1 MGVAAVRGGV
11 VKAEAPGSKV
21 DLGRAPRDIH
31 TAAIRQSDRGTT
43 VEWLSTPVIAGLLFT
58 ATLAAV
64 ALMAW
69 KGDSERRDV
78 TFLASAAGVGGVCTA
93 AAAVL
98 L

>member
-1 MGVAAVRGGV
+1 V
-11 VKAEAPGSKV
+11 EA
-21 DLGRAPRDIH
+21 
-31 TAAIRQSDRGTT
+31 
-43 VEWLSTPVIAGLLFT
+43 LSTPVIAGLLFT

-78 TFLASAAGVGGVCTA
+78 TFLASAAGLGGVCTV